1 MKKIVFLFFCIA
13 CVSSCVQQMEEP
25 ESAKISGMWAVVDE
39 NDMTTQYMTFQ
50 HGYFQIYQ
58 SDRAC
63 YVADKSIYSVDE
75 ATFTQKSRNKYSLID
90 GVLHSAKN
98 SVELILEDEIM
109 SFGGRKC
116 LPINDFNSSY
126 YSEIV
131 FSETNKTSLLY
142 SDREIEWD
150 YNIENPV
157 EGFSLTVKEA
167 PEWCGGVRGVT
178 VEGGKIR
185 FAVQST
191 TESLSGKFVLSYLSA
206 ADVEVEVEQSAAQ
219 IILDKTSATFSYSA
233 ATGEFA
239 YTIPNKQEGYE
250 LEVKTDAGWI
260 KDIKNQ
266 GDKITYS
273 VLENNSGAERTGKIE
288 LTYAG
293 VIAEYTVTQA
303 YSASSV
309 NLTPSSATHNYAG
322 GTFSFKYIV
331 ENPREGQEVRVSSEA
346 SWITEVKDVD
356 GLVSYTVSE
365 NNSGDKRMA
374 NITLTYDGQNVK
386 FEVTQTYSSS
396 LIVLT
401 PSSATHNYAGGTFSF
416 KYKVEN
422 PREGQKVSVSTSDSW
437 ITGLKDSNGTV
448 SYTITEN
455 NSDSSRSGKIT
466 VIYAGV
472 CAEFTVVQN
481 SVLVNLAQNGAAN
494 CYVISEAGTYYFPL
508 TKGNSDSS
516 VGSVRSVEVLWESF
530 GTSITPSVGDL
541 VKSVTIVNDNLV
553 FDTAENFREGNAVV
567 AVKDADDNILW
578 SWHIW
583 LTDQP
588 AGQVYYNDAG
598 TMMDR
603 NLGATSATPGDAG
616 ALGLLYQW
624 GRKDPFLGSSS
635 ISESTRAKSTITWPS
650 SVSSDSSKGTIAY
663 ATSHPTTFI
672 RQNYLDD
679 WYYTEHTDNTRWATS
694 SSDKSIYD
702 PCPPGWRVPD
712 GGDNGIWSK
721 ALGLSSDSSGTFDST
736 NKGMDFSGV
745 FGPATTIWY
754 PASGGIGDD
763 NNYLDDVGRN
773 CYYWSALS
781 MFSLFN
787 SGGFDPNCRLRECA
801 CGRPVRCSRE

>member
-309 NLTPSSATHNYAG
+309 N
-322 GTFSFKYIV
+322 
-331 ENPREGQEVRVSSEA
+331 
-346 SWITEVKDVD
+346 
-356 GLVSYTVSE
+356 
-365 NNSGDKRMA
+365 
-374 NITLTYDGQNVK
+374 
-386 FEVTQTYSSS
+386 
-396 LIVLT
+396 LT